1 MAKDIYNDEIDFFLI
16 MSRFYNKLAA
26 GTCSDFDDLL
36 FSEIDDI
43 VFFLH

>member
-26 GTCSDFDDLL
+26 GACSDFDDLL